1 MRNVLRSWR
10 RGKGTWTGL
19 FVLAMLALGALAC
32 NLSASPPTPTPRPL
46 LPTAT
51 PFTLPTATP
60 AFQFPTLTPRPIV
73 PTSPPVIVTPCTQR
87 QDWTFIYT
95 VQTGDYLA
103 SIANRAGTTVNE
115 VTAANCLA
123 NPNFI
128 AVGQRLRLPR
138 QPVPPSPTPNLTPG
152 AATWTPI
159 PGGVPTIQGLR
170 VDPSIPGVGNSIQI
184 GIGQVQISAVN
195 VTNAVRVTFYI
206 ANTGQNPTILGDDTD
221 ARDGWAVPYT
231 NLSSSLNAQIWAI
244 ATSATGQTAQTPS
257 YALVFAA
264 NTAPTIGA
272 LSISPSTTN
281 PDGSLGIRPG
291 QLTVSAAGV
300 QNATRVQFFFAP
312 NITGAQPQMIG
323 ETATVVNGTA
333 AVLWPVSGP
342 PSGVTTGLIW
352 AIASNAAG
360 QTAYTAS
367 TPVTFLQ

>member
-1 MRNVLRSWR
+1 M
-10 RGKGTWTGL
+10 
-19 FVLAMLALGALAC
+19 FVLAPLALGSLAC
-32 NLSASPPTPTPRPL
+32 NLSASAPTATPRPF

-51 PFTLPTATP
+51 PFALPTTHALS
-60 AFQFPTLTPRPIV
+60 FPTLTPRPIV

-103 SIANRAGTTVNE
+103 SIATRASTTVNE

-138 QPVPPSPTPNLTPG
+138 QPVAAQRDAQSDAGCGNVDAPARRRADDPG
-152 AATWTPI
+152 LCA
-159 PGGVPTIQGLR
+159 
-170 VDPSIPGVGNSIQI
+170 SIRRLAGVGNAIQI
-184 GIGQVQISAVN
+184 GIGQVQVSAVN

-221 ARDGWAVPYT
+221 SRDGWAVPYT

-264 NTAPTIGA
+264 NTTPTIGA

-281 PDGSLGIRPG
+281 ADGSLGIRPG
-291 QLTVSAAGV
+291 QLTVSASRRSECDARAV
-300 QNATRVQFFFAP
+300 LFR
-312 NITGAQPQMIG
+312 AQCHRR
-323 ETATVVNGTA
+323 AA
-333 AVLWPVSGP
+333 AVDRRDGDRRRRHGGGAV
-342 PSGVTTGLIW
+342 
-352 AIASNAAG
+352 AG
-360 QTAYTAS
+360 GQRAVGRDDRT
-367 TPVTFLQ
+367 